1 MARTPLFRTLS
12 RLLLESRAAARADV
26 PVIEYAERE
35 RERRAVSRRS
45 FLALSAG
52 LAVTPLLAACGDEL
66 PPEPTAP
73 TVAIVGGGIAG
84 VHCAY
89 RLKKLGVNAT
99 IYEAGKRL
107 GGRMFT
113 DRTTFPDGMHCEL
126 GGELIDTGHQTMR
139 DLAMELGLELYDY
152 NDDDPKLATF
162 VISIGGKNLT
172 EKDILMAFTPIALK
186 IDEALATLT
195 DQDDLF
201 VYHDK
206 PNGGAALDALSISA
220 WLDSIGATGDIRTLL
235 DVAYNIEY
243 GLETSECNVLNLMFL
258 ISTDTTKL
266 ALFGESDERYHTKLG
281 NDSFPTLLAKALDA
295 EQIVLET
302 ALQAI
307 SEGADGRYVLD
318 FQQGMSTKQVTA
330 DHVVLALPFSMLRKL
345 DVKLDLSAPKK
356 SAIAELGYGTNAKLM
371 AGFSS
376 RPWRDIHKSNG
387 ETFTDLP
394 YQATWETS
402 RLQPGK
408 SGILTNFTGGKRGVA
423 IGEGTPQE
431 RLTDFLGSLENVFPG
446 VKAASNG
453 LVARMHWPTS
463 PLVLG
468 SYASYKVGQYTKFAG
483 AEQTRFKNVHFC
495 GEHTSLDAQGYME
508 GGAATGAMAAAEI
521 ATDLGIKAEPA
532 MRVRRAPL
540 AWSPGERII
549 SRANASLARAGRFP
563 RERPHAARSRE
574 ASEAVFRRR
583 IG

>member
-35 RERRAVSRRS
+35 RERRAVSRRR

-52 LAVTPLLAACGDEL
+52 LAATPLLVNCGDED
-66 PPEPTAP
+66 PPDLTAP

-99 IYEAGKRL
+99 VYDAAKRL
-107 GGRMFT
+107 GGRMLT

-126 GGELIDTGHQTMR
+126 GGELIDTGHRTMR
-139 DLAMELGLELYDY
+139 DLALELDLELYDY
-152 NDDDPKLATF
+152 TDDDPTLATF
-162 VISIGGKNLT
+162 VVSIGGKNLT
-172 EKDILMAFTPIALK
+172 EQDILTGFTPIAKK
-186 IDEALATLT
+186 IDEALGMLT

-206 PNGGAALDALSISA
+206 PNGGEALDALSISA
-220 WLDSIGATGDIRTLL
+220 WLDSIGAAGDIRTLL
-235 DVAYNIEY
+235 EIAYNVEY
-243 GLETSECNVLNLMFL
+243 GLETTECNVLNLMFL

-266 ALFGESDERYHTKLG
+266 QLFGESDERFHTKLG
-281 NDSFPTLLAKALDA
+281 NDSFPTRLAKALDP

-318 FQQGMSTKQVTA
+318 FQQGMSKKQVIA

-345 DVKLDLSAPKK
+345 DVKLDLPGPKK
-356 SAIAELGYGTNAKLM
+356 AAIAELGYGTNAKLM

-376 RPWRDIHKSNG
+376 RPWREIHKSNG

-408 SGILTNFTGGKRGVA
+408 SGILTNFTGGARGVA
-423 IGEGTPQE
+423 LGEGTPE
-431 RLTDFLGSLENVFPG
+431 DRMADFLGQLDGTFPG
-446 VKAASNG
+446 TKAASNG
-453 LVARMHWPTS
+453 LVARMHWPSS

-483 AEQTRFKNVHFC
+483 AEQARFKNVHFC

-521 ATDLGIKAEPA
+521 AADLGISTGQA
-532 MRVRRAPL
+532 MRVRRPKL
-540 AWSPGERII
+540 AWSPSDRIFA
-549 SRANASLARAGRFP
+549 RADASLARAGRP
-563 RERPHAARSRE
+563 TLERPYAARM
-574 ASEAVFRRR
+574 RRR
-583 IG
+583 